1 MKVDKLDDKWVM
13 VTGAGAGIGRAIA
26 IEAARRGA
34 HLAICDIQDDRLA
47 ETAEQLEEYPGEVVT
62 AVVDVSSREAVHDF
76 ASRVHTE
83 TQAVDILINNA
94 GIALAADILD
104 TSPDDWSRLIGVN
117 LMSVIHCCDAFCP
130 AMKERGEGGH
140 IANIAS
146 MEGFAAMEG
155 FGAYS
160 TTKFAVVGYS
170 DALRQELQDDKIGV
184 SVICPGVVNTSLT
197 ADMDSRGDYEDGIA
211 DRIHKEHEKSNFGP
225 EKVAT
230 ATFSA
235 IKYNT
240 ALRPVAPE
248 SWITYFS
255 SRISPRMT
263 SFILKQVAHR
273 VLRTP

>member
-1 MKVDKLDDKWVM
+1 MKVDKLEDKWVV
-13 VTGAGAGIGRAIA
+13 VTGAGAGIGEAIA
-26 IEAARRGA
+26 MEAARRGA
-34 HLAICDIQDDRLA
+34 NLAICDINGDRLDA
-47 ETAEQLEEYPGEVVT
+47 TVERLREYGGEVLAAT
-62 AVVDVSSREAVHDF
+62 VDVSSRKEVNDF
-76 ASRVHTE
+76 AALVHEQTR
-83 TQAVDILINNA
+83 AVDILINNA

-104 TSPDDWSRLIGVN
+104 TSPEDWSRIIGVN
-117 LMSVIHCCDAFCP
+117 LMGVIHCCDAFCP
-130 AMKERGEGGH
+130 AMKDGQENRH
-140 IANIAS
+140 VVNIAS

-170 DALRQELQDDKIGV
+170 DALRQELQDHDIGV
-184 SVICPGVVNTSLT
+184 SVICPGVVRTSLT
-197 ADMDSRGDYEDGIA
+197 ADMTSRGDYEEGIA
-211 DRIHKEHEKSNFGP
+211 DRIHAEHEKSRFGP
-225 EKVAT
+225 EKVAA

-240 ALRPVAPE
+240 PLRPVAPE